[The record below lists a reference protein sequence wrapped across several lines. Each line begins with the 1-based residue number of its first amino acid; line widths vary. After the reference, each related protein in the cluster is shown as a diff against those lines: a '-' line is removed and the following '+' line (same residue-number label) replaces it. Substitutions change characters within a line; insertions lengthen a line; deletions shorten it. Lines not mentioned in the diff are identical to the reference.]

1 MGYTFFLLLDV
12 WVRSLHPHDHDS
24 PSQSH
29 SSSHH
34 PNHETVPSST
44 RIKEVDIRTTT
55 KATTNQIGGMEWSSK
70 VLLNLTADALHNFTD
85 GLAIGASFAASAVV
99 VVSAQNGSMAEADY
113 WGEVGRL
120 LRSRGGLATVS
131 VLLHEIPHEL
141 GDFAILMAAGCT
153 KAQAIGAQFFTALA
167 ALAGTAVGLYLGGT
181 WDALI
186 PMTAGGF
193 IYLAASTLLPE
204 LLSQSQHHSLSVRIG
219 QLLSFASG
227 IAFMMTVSLL
237 EHHDENSHHHHH
249 QHHHEQ
255 HPPHHDHHHHDTHH
269 DDL

>member
-1 MGYTFFLLLDV
+1 M
-12 WVRSLHPHDHDS
+12 S
-24 PSQSH
+24 
-29 SSSHH
+29 
-34 PNHETVPSST
+34 
-44 RIKEVDIRTTT
+44 TTT
-55 KATTNQIGGMEWSSK
+55 GMEWSSK

-85 GLAIGASFAASAVV
+85 GLAIGASYAASAVV
-99 VVSAQNGSMAEADY
+99 VSSHGSITEADY

-204 LLSQSQHHSLSVRIG
+204 LLSQSHHHTLSVRIC

-237 EHHDENSHHHHH
+237 EHHDHNDESSHHHHH
-249 QHHHEQ
+249 HQQQHHHEQ
-255 HPPHHDHHHHDTHH
+255 HPPHHDHHHHTHH